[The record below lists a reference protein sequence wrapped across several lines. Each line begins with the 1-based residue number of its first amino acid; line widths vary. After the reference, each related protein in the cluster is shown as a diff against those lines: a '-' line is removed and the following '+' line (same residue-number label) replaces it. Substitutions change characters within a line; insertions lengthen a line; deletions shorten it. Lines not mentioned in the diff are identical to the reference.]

1 MADIFQGNALPS
13 TTSTTQTQQT
23 APDYYNNYL
32 QNISDLGQQAVQGAG
47 VAGFS
52 PLQQQAL
59 QMAPQTAFAGSS
71 TLGQASGALNNA
83 ANTTSPDV
91 VNNYLNPYTSN
102 VVDEMGRLTQRNI
115 QENIMPELNASAV
128 ASGNFGSQRQGN
140 IAGQTLRDIQA
151 DLIGRQYGALNTGYN
166 TATTAAQNDLNRQ
179 LQSGQAMTQL
189 GGEQNAIG
197 TGGLNTMFNLGAKEQ
212 QLGQSML
219 DKPMSVATDYSKLMN
234 MNNIPTGD
242 TRQTTAPGQAGNF
255 GLSPVNQI
263 SSLAALLK
271 AYQSGQAPNVNANG
285 TVSAGNATVAG
296 SGGAAPMRRGGPV
309 RMKKGGIPPHAA
321 YHDGKGN
328 LYDKDGYLVG

>member
-71 TLGQASGALNNA
+71 TLGQASGALSNA

-166 TATTAAQNDLNRQ
+166 TATTAAQNDLTRQ

-189 GGEQNAIG
+189 GAEQNAVG
-197 TGGLNTMFNLGAKEQ
+197 SGGLNTMFNLGAKEQ
-212 QLGQSML
+212 QLGQTML
-219 DKPMSVATDYSKLMN
+219 DKPMTVATDYSKLMN
-234 MNNIPTGD
+234 MANIPTGD
-242 TRQTTAPGQAGNF
+242 TRQTTAPGTAGNF

-271 AYQSGQAPNVNANG
+271 AYQSGQAPSVNANG
-285 TVSAGNATVAG
+285 TVSAGNASVAG
-296 SGGAAPMRRGGPV
+296 SGGMRRGGPV